1 VSGLRTFGLT
11 KTYGTTEAL
20 RGVDLDIPAGAIYGL
35 VGPNGSGKTTTLE
48 LLVGLRHPSAGRIE
62 LGVPQDA
69 VAYCPDVPEF
79 EPWLTAAEVL
89 DVSAGLIGRTRSQS
103 DLEELLERVG
113 LGEAAHRRVGGFS
126 RGMRS
131 RLGLA
136 AGLVCEPKLL
146 IADEPAAALDP
157 AGQWEILDLLAG
169 LAGSVT
175 VIISSHDLADV
186 QRICDDIGILAK
198 GQLVYQGALTN
209 LLAMAAPTLRL
220 VVRPPA
226 TRLLTDLAA
235 EPWVRAVAEEEPG
248 VIIIDVADVDAAEMR
263 LPDVLAKT
271 GARLVEVG
279 RSGVSLRD
287 IFFKL
292 TGTGPFRR
300 QDAEKH

>member
-1 VSGLRTFGLT
+1 
-11 KTYGTTEAL
+11 
-20 RGVDLDIPAGAIYGL
+20 
-35 VGPNGSGKTTTLE
+35 
-48 LLVGLRHPSAGRIE
+48 
-62 LGVPQDA
+62 
-69 VAYCPDVPEF
+69 
-79 EPWLTAAEVL
+79 
-89 DVSAGLIGRTRSQS
+89 
-103 DLEELLERVG
+103 
-113 LGEAAHRRVGGFS
+113 
-126 RGMRS
+126 MRS

-248 VIIIDVADVDAAEMR
+248 VIIIDVADVNAAEIR
-263 LPDVLAKT
+263 LPEVLAKT
-271 GARLVEVG
+271 GSRLVEVG

-300 QDAEKH
+300 QDGEKQ

>member
-1 VSGLRTFGLT
+1 VFEDVSKF
-11 KTYGTTEAL
+11 YGEIL
-20 RGVDLDIPAGAIYGL
+20 GVNRVNLQIAPGITSL

-48 LLVGLRHPSAGRIE
+48 LLVGLRHPTAGDIE
-62 LGVPQDA
+62 LGVPPDS
-69 VAYCPDVPEF
+69 VAYCPDVAEF
-79 EPWLTAAEVL
+79 EPWLTATEVL
-89 DVSAGLIGRTRSQS
+89 DASAGLIGRPRSRAY
-103 DLEELLERVG
+103 LEDVLERVG

-131 RLGLA
+131 RLGVA

-198 GQLVYQGALTN
+198 GQLVYQGALTD
-209 LLAMAAPTLRL
+209 LLEMATPTLRL

-226 TRLLTDLAA
+226 DRLLAELAA
-235 EPWVRAVAEEEPG
+235 APWVHAVREEELG
-248 VIIIDVADVDAAEMR
+248 VLLIDVADVDAAEIR
-263 LPDVLAKT
+263 LPEVLSAC

-279 RSGVSLRD
+279 RSGASLRD

-292 TGTGPFRR
+292 TGTGPFRH
-300 QDAEKH
+300 QGTEKQ